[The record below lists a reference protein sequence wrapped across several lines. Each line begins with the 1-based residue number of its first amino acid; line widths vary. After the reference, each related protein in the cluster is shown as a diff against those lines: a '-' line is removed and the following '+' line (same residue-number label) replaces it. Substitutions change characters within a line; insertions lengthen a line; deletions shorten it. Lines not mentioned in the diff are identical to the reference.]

1 MEVPA
6 ILKNKWVLGGI
17 AVVGVVAVVLYMRGN
32 RQPPPSESS
41 AGNALLSSPA
51 MLYSPAGPSGGP
63 VGGGAGAFPSLDSI
77 MGGGSTGAPP
87 SNMAALLDAIS
98 KGAASD
104 AANTAKAND
113 LKTLTTLGLTP
124 GMTGS
129 ITHTANGTSVSI
141 TPKAK
146 DPANYSAADIRGFID
161 YQSKAGAPINAA
173 SIGTWQTQY
182 GVSDAALGAAYGT
195 DVAGVNA
202 WKAANPALSLVGN
215 PPAPSPQ
222 PQTVV
227 AQRPD
232 YSDQQIQ
239 DFISAKQSQGQ
250 AVNAQTVRQWAHENN
265 VSIARVGQAYGLDSA
280 GVAQWFAANPG

>member
-17 AVVGVVAVVLYMRGN
+17 AVAGVVAAVLYMRGN
-32 RQPPPSESS
+32 RPPPQSESS

-77 MGGGSTGAPP
+77 MGGGGGSAPP

-98 KGAASD
+98 KN
-104 AANTAKAND
+104 AANDAKAND

-129 ITHTANGTSVSI
+129 ITHTADGTSVTL

-161 YQSKAGAPINAA
+161 AQSKAGAPINAA

-195 DVAGVNA
+195 DVAGVAA

-227 AQRPD
+227 AKRAD
-232 YSDQQIQ
+232 VSDQQIR
-239 DFISAKQSQGQ
+239 DFISSKQSQGF
-250 AVNAQTVRQWAHENN
+250 AVNAQTVRQWAHEND
-265 VSIARVGQAYGLDSA
+265 VSVARVGQAYGLDSA
-280 GVAQWFAANPG
+280 GVAQWFANNPG